1 MTQQLNNRAMAMN
14 SPFSPGPLELPWL
27 TDFWMV
33 VRVLRLF
40 LLSLSPLP
48 SRAVG
53 ELVTL
58 CWFRL

>member
-1 MTQQLNNRAMAMN
+1 MN

-27 TDFWMV
+27 TGFWMD
-33 VRVLRLF
+33 VRVLMLL

-48 SRAVG
+48 SQAVG

-58 CWFRL
+58 CWLRL